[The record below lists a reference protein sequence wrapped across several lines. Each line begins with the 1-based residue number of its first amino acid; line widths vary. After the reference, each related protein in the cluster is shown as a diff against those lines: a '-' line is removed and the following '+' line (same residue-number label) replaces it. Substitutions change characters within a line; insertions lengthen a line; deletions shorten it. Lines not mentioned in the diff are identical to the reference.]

1 MGTPAGIAKNKHSA
15 SCYWNAFD
23 DYYRPLDCSKP
34 GAVCCHGHESW
45 CDAVVGSHK
54 DVIDRKTSDGIN
66 AQLRDIQSFLFAIAH
81 ALPDASAHGPT
92 GPRKW
97 VDFVG
102 QLRDAVDV
110 SNW

>member
-34 GAVCCHGHESW
+34 GVVCCHGHESW

-66 AQLRDIQSFLFAIAH
+66 AQLRCAMPILNTSHCHLLQELVVRAGIFKASCSQS
-81 ALPDASAHGPT
+81 PT
-92 GPRKW
+92 RFRTRPPT
-97 VDFVG
+97 
-102 QLRDAVDV
+102 
-110 SNW
+110 